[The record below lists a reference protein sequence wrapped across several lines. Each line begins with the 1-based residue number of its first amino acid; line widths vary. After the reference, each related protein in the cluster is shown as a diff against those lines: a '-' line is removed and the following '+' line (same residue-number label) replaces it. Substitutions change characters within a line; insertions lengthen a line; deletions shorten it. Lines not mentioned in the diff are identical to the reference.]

1 MSQPSATPSR
11 KVCSHTSQSSPSS
24 DLLLH
29 MVTGREA
36 LSPWLRRVSTA
47 GLLSNALKKGIN
59 VSVCQD
65 KQKEQIL

>member
-11 KVCSHTSQSSPSS
+11 KVCSHTFQGSPGS
-24 DLLLH
+24 DVLLH

-36 LSPWLRRVSTA
+36 LSPWLGRVSTA
-47 GLLSNALKKGIN
+47 GLLSNALKKDIN

-65 KQKEQIL
+65 KQKERIL